1 MSARYD
7 LVIPYGDN
15 LDALGVGL
23 DQVPT
28 KKVVLLTPTEV
39 DSKVMGRVRSF
50 LSKRKVAYET
60 RRVSTPSAD
69 AFFLA
74 LAKVKSGVGEGN
86 LIVNVS
92 VGTPL
97 YSHILLCAAMA
108 TGVTA
113 FGVFDDELVFLPVS
127 CSITHG
133 R

>member
-1 MSARYD
+1 VSARYD

-23 DQVPT
+23 VQVPT

-39 DSKVMGRVRSF
+39 DSKVIGRVRSF

-92 VGTPL
+92 VGTRL
-97 YSHILLCAAMA
+97 YEHIMLFA
-108 TGVTA
+108 
-113 FGVFDDELVFLPVS
+113 
-127 CSITHG
+127 SICMCG
-133 R
+133 

>member
-15 LDALGVGL
+15 LDALEVGL

-28 KKVVLLTPTEV
+28 KKVVLLTPSEV
-39 DSKVMGRVRSF
+39 DTKVIGRVRSF
-50 LSKRKVAYET
+50 LSKRKVACET

-74 LAKVKSGVGEGN
+74 LAKMKSGVGEGG